1 MRRNLLAALAPVLL
15 GAAIFAAA
23 PTLAPSAFAQDANQP
38 PAAPSADDAKQRS
51 LHNLK
56 QLALATHNFA
66 DAEFRKSGITP
77 FPARYSVDENGVPL
91 HSWRVFLLPFIE
103 QNELYRQIRLDE
115 PWDSEWNRQF
125 HSQTPELFRRP
136 GSSDPGCVYV
146 CVADESAVLQPTKEP
161 GSQLGLAFPATT
173 DGVSN
178 TILFVERKE
187 PVCWMD
193 PNADSTLDEF
203 LADAAPAGLPVVLA
217 DGRAA
222 LLPNSFDP
230 KLLKAYVTRA
240 GGEVVPQPSAFAQD
254 AKESPAAPS
263 ADDAKQ
269 ARSVRNLKQLAL
281 AAQNFYDRHM
291 SLPARYSVDA
301 NGVPLHSWRVFLL
314 PFIEQNELY
323 KQIRLDEPW
332 DSEWN
337 SQFHSKAPELFRRPG
352 SSDPGCVY
360 SCVVDQTAALQPA
373 KEPGS
378 QLGFRLGAFIDG
390 TMNTV
395 LFVERKE
402 SVCWMDPNAD
412 LTLDE
417 FLATVADAPDA
428 VPAVFLDGRAALL
441 PKSSEPSVLKAYV
454 TRAGGE
460 IVPVAPSADA
470 QDPKLAVQRK
480 RSENNLKQLVL
491 ATHNFLDLNGGAF
504 PARCTVDAN
513 GKPLH
518 SWRVLLL
525 PFIDE
530 GELYKQIR
538 LDEPWDSE
546 WNSQFHSKTPALFRR
561 PGSSDPGCVYSCVVD
576 KSAALQPATKPGVKT
591 GVRIASFTDGVSN
604 TVLFVERT
612 KPVCWMDPEADLT
625 LDEFLAT
632 VAEGSV
638 YRDATVVGMCDGRA
652 QILSPAAKPKVLK
665 GYVTRSGDIDLL
677 PYVDLLP

>member
-1 MRRNLLAALAPVLL
+1 MRRCLLAALAPVLL
-15 GAAIFAAA
+15 GAAIFAAPTFA
-23 PTLAPSAFAQDANQP
+23 PT
-38 PAAPSADDAKQRS
+38 
-51 LHNLK
+51 
-56 QLALATHNFA
+56 
-66 DAEFRKSGITP
+66 
-77 FPARYSVDENGVPL
+77 
-91 HSWRVFLLPFIE
+91 
-103 QNELYRQIRLDE
+103 
-115 PWDSEWNRQF
+115 
-125 HSQTPELFRRP
+125 
-136 GSSDPGCVYV
+136 
-146 CVADESAVLQPTKEP
+146 
-161 GSQLGLAFPATT
+161 
-173 DGVSN
+173 
-178 TILFVERKE
+178 
-187 PVCWMD
+187 
-193 PNADSTLDEF
+193 
-203 LADAAPAGLPVVLA
+203 
-217 DGRAA
+217 
-222 LLPNSFDP
+222 
-230 KLLKAYVTRA
+230 
-240 GGEVVPQPSAFAQD
+240 AFAQD

-269 ARSVRNLKQLAL
+269 RSVRNLKQLAL

-314 PFIEQNELY
+314 PYIEQNELY

-337 SQFHSKAPELFRRPG
+337 RQFHSKAPELFRRPG

-360 SCVVDQTAALQPA
+360 SCVVDKTAALQPA

-417 FLATVADAPDA
+417 FLADVANAPDA
-428 VPAVFLDGRAALL
+428 VPTVFVDGRAAFL
-441 PKSSEPSVLKAYV
+441 PNSSEPSLLKAYV

-460 IVPVAPSADA
+460 VVPQPSADA
-470 QDPKLAVQRK
+470 ERAARRAAFLHGMQNARAQVVQK
-480 RSENNLKQLVL
+480 TRSENNLKQLVL
-491 ATHNFLDLNGGAF
+491 ATHNFLDSNGGAF

-546 WNSQFHSKTPALFRR
+546 HNRQFHSKAPEIFRR
-561 PGSSDPGCVYSCVVD
+561 PGSSAPGCVYSCVVAPN
-576 KSAALQPATKPGVKT
+576 AALQPATKPGVKT

-665 GYVTRSGDIDLL
+665 GYVTRSGDVDLL